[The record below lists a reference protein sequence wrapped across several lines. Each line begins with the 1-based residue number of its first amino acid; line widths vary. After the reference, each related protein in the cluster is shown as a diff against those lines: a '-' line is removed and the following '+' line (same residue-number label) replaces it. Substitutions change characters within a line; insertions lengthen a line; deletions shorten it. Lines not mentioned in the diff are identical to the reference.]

1 MAIDDA
7 VDETDRL
14 LLELLTKDARRSNVE
29 LAREVNL
36 TEGAVRKRLSR
47 LLRDGFVRFS
57 AGLNLFKLGYQIEVL
72 IGLQTDQRRL
82 PGVIDTLRALPEE
95 ESILGTAGRNDVLV
109 GACFRTR
116 SDLQA
121 FLMQTLPN
129 VPGILRTETSYVLS
143 VPKRSSNWI
152 DERCVDDG
160 KRGGVKPALPSV
172 SREQPVFAAG
182 ERGGW
187 WRG

>member
-82 PGVIDTLRALPEE
+82 PGVIDTLRALPEV
-95 ESILGTAGRNDVLV
+95 ESIMV
-109 GACFRTR
+109 
-116 SDLQA
+116 
-121 FLMQTLPN
+121 
-129 VPGILRTETSYVLS
+129 
-143 VPKRSSNWI
+143 
-152 DERCVDDG
+152 
-160 KRGGVKPALPSV
+160 
-172 SREQPVFAAG
+172 
-182 ERGGW
+182 
-187 WRG
+187 